1 MKQTINIVLDA
12 KRHLV
17 VKLCIILIFFFFSQ
31 QAATQLTHYMNTVM
45 CLIAEHFTSHESIKT
60 ELSEI
65 QEKASISGKWKVQK
79 KFDI

>member
-1 MKQTINIVLDA
+1 
-12 KRHLV
+12 
-17 VKLCIILIFFFFSQ
+17 
-31 QAATQLTHYMNTVM
+31 M

-79 KFDI
+79 KFDIWIDLKSEHSAPMRNLTKVWKKGTGPSQGDSII